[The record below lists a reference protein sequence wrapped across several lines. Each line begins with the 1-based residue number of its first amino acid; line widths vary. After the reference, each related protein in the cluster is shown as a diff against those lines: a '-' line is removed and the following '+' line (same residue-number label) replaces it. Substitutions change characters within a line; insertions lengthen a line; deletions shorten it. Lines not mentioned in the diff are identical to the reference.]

1 MSILRPVAPEK
12 IREIDVMAR
21 PASEHPTE
29 LELLILKILW
39 ERSPLPVREVRL
51 ALAAAGREAA
61 HTSVITTLNTM
72 VRKKLLRRRR
82 DGKAFLFSPRVEQ
95 QTVRQRMLGDVVD
108 RLFDGS
114 AAAVML
120 SLLDRADLKPD
131 DLKQLRQF
139 VDRQTREKR
148 E

>member
-1 MSILRPVAPEK
+1 
-12 IREIDVMAR
+12 MAR

-39 ERSPLPVREVRL
+39 QRSPLPVREVRQ
-51 ALAAAGREAA
+51 ALSDAGRESA

-72 VRKKLLRRRR
+72 VRKKLLKRRRE
-82 DGKAFLFSPRVEQ
+82 GKAYLFSPRIERQ
-95 QTVRQRMLGDVVD
+95 AVRQQMLSDVVD

-120 SLLDRADLKPD
+120 SLFDRADLKPD
-131 DLKQLRQF
+131 
-139 VDRQTREKR
+139 
-148 E
+148 